1 MKSMKTYTN
10 PEVSI
15 INIETS
21 SIIASS
27 GSVQSTVTP
36 AKPEEPKVKRSVPS
50 KITYNVVDDSIF
62 ITIPSE
68 TGAKKIREKAVV
80 VPGGDKC
87 IVYNSY
93 IYTMKQFAQNA
104 TDIAYYIE
112 KMQQALDFKNQNL
125 STRDIILKV
134 ASMHISNHDRIIDGD
149 LSMIISAVS
158 TVTEQNLDTDLEWS
172 GMDIV
177 LKNYRDKVYF
187 TRYAFGMEP
196 TLIPASEYSDTGLQ

>member
-149 LSMIISAVS
+149 
-158 TVTEQNLDTDLEWS
+158 
-172 GMDIV
+172 
-177 LKNYRDKVYF
+177 F

>member
-1 MKSMKTYTN
+1 MKSKKTYTN

-36 AKPEEPKVKRSVPS
+36 AKPAEPKVKRSVPS
-50 KITYNVVDDSIF
+50 KITYNVVGDSIF

-68 TGAKKIREKAVV
+68 TGAKKIQKKAVV

-104 TDIAYYIE
+104 TDIAYYVE

-134 ASMHISNHDRIIDGD
+134 ASMHISNHGRIIDGD

-177 LKNYRDKVYF
+177 LKNYRDKVFF
-187 TRYAFGMEP
+187 TRYAFGLEP
-196 TLIPASEYSDTGLQ
+196 TLIPASEYSDTSLQ

>member
-1 MKSMKTYTN
+1 MNSKKTYKN
-10 PEVSI
+10 PEVNT

-21 SIIASS
+21 SIIATSS
-27 GSVQSTVTP
+27 SVQSPVTP
-36 AKPEEPKVKRSVPS
+36 AKPTEPKVKPSVPT
-50 KITYNVVDDSIF
+50 KITYNVVGDNVF
-62 ITIPSE
+62 ISIPSA
-68 TGAKKIREKAVV
+68 TGVKKIQEKAVV
-80 VPGGDKC
+80 LPDGDRC

-93 IYTMKQFAQNA
+93 VYTMKQFAQNA
-104 TDIAYYIE
+104 TDIAYYVK

-134 ASMHISNHDRIIDGD
+134 ASKHISNHGRIIDGD

-158 TVTEQNLDTDLEWS
+158 KVTEQPLDTDLEWS

-177 LKNYRDKVYF
+177 LKNYRDKVFF

-196 TLIPASEYSDTGLQ
+196 TLIPASEY